1 MPISIRFIFALLV
14 LTLVGCSSLQRKAAV
29 PPQQMGEAQIAGLSS
44 VRYMVA
50 SQSSIDQM
58 AADIQEGFKVRD
70 EKTLNSPANYL
81 SLSGGGDD
89 GAYGA
94 GLLIGWSERGDRPQ
108 FNLVTG
114 ISTGALIAPF
124 AFMGKEYDPVLREV
138 YTKYGPQDIF
148 IQRGLIS
155 GILGDGLS
163 DTTPLFR
170 LISKYIDQ
178 EFLKKVAN
186 EYSTKNRWLLI
197 GTTNLDA
204 GVPVV
209 WNMGKIASIGTPQAL
224 ELFRKIML
232 ASASIPGAFSP
243 VFFDF
248 EVDGKSLH
256 EMHVDGGAITQVFLY
271 PSALSQ
277 KAKDLNLKLQ
287 KQRNAFII
295 RNARLDPQ
303 WRETER
309 GTLSIVQRA
318 ISSLIQTQGIG
329 DLYRI
334 YHNTQMDGVSFNLAF
349 IGSDFKFPHKTD
361 FDTAYMQALFD
372 YGYKQGLDGKEWQK
386 YPPGFKRGFD
396 EGPSKAK

>member
-1 MPISIRFIFALLV
+1 MNTFLRLLV
-14 LTLVGCSSLQRKAAV
+14 FAPIFFLVGCSSLERKAAV
-29 PPQQMGEAQIAGLSS
+29 PTQEMGQVQIAGLSG

-58 AADIQEGFKVRD
+58 AKDIQAAQLSRNNAH
-70 EKTLNSPANYL
+70 LNAPANYL

-94 GLLIGWSERGDRPQ
+94 GLLIGWSEHGDRPN

-124 AFMGKEYDPVLREV
+124 AFMGKEYDPVLRHV
-138 YTKYGPQDIF
+138 YTQIGPKDIF
-148 IQRGLIS
+148 IERGFIS

-163 DTTPLFR
+163 DTTPLYQ
-170 LISKYIDQ
+170 LISKFVD
-178 EFLKKVAN
+178 EGFLKKVAY
-186 EYSTKNRWLLI
+186 EYNVNGRWLLI

-209 WNMGKIASIGTPQAL
+209 WNMGKIASIGTPESS

-243 VFFDF
+243 MMFDF
-248 EVDGKSLH
+248 EVAGKSFQ
-256 EMHVDGGAITQVFLY
+256 EMHVDGGAVTQVFLY
-271 PSALSQ
+271 PSALSER
-277 KAKDLNLKLQ
+277 AKELNLKLQ
-287 KQRNAFII
+287 KVRNAYII
-295 RNARLDPQ
+295 RNARLDPE
-303 WRETER
+303 WRETQR

-318 ISSLIQTQGIG
+318 ISSLIQTQGVG

-334 YHNTQMDGVSFNLAF
+334 YHTTQLDGVSFNLAF
-349 IGSDFKFPHKTD
+349 IGSDFKFPHKTE
-361 FDTAYMQALFD
+361 FDTDYMKALFD
-372 YGYKQGLDGKEWQK
+372 YGYKQGLAGKEWQH
-386 YPPGFKRGFD
+386 YPPGYKQGFD
-396 EGPSKAK
+396 EGKPKK

>member
-1 MPISIRFIFALLV
+1 MSPLIRLIFVL
-14 LTLVGCSSLQRKAAV
+14 LTLALAGCGSLQRKAAV
-29 PPQQMGEAQIAGLSS
+29 PSQQMGQAQIAGLSG

-58 AADIQEGFKVRD
+58 AEDIQAGFKVRS
-70 EKTLNSPANYL
+70 ETTLNGSANYL

-94 GLLIGWSERGDRPQ
+94 GLLIGWSDRGDRPQ

-124 AFMGKEYDPVLREV
+124 AFMGKEYDPALRHV
-138 YTKYGPQDIF
+138 YTQVGPKDIF
-148 IQRGLIS
+148 IERGLIS

-163 DTTPLFR
+163 DTTPLYQ
-170 LISKYIDQ
+170 LISQFVDE
-178 EFLKKVAN
+178 EFLKKVAY
-186 EYSTKNRWLLI
+186 EYTAKNRWLLI

-209 WNMGKIASIGTPQAL
+209 WNMGKIASIGTPEAL
-224 ELFRKIML
+224 DLFRRIML

-243 VFFDF
+243 VMFDF
-248 EVDGKSLH
+248 EVAGQSFQ
-256 EMHVDGGAITQVFLY
+256 EMHVDGGAMTQVFLY

-277 KAKDLNLKLQ
+277 RAQDLKLKLQ
-287 KQRNAFII
+287 KQRNAYII
-295 RNARLDPQ
+295 RNSRLDPE

-309 GTLSIVQRA
+309 GTLSIIQRA
-318 ISSLIQTQGIG
+318 ISSMIQTQGIG

-334 YHNTQMDGVSFNLAF
+334 YHTTQLDGVSFNLAF
-349 IGSDFKFPHKTD
+349 IGPDFKFPHQTE
-361 FDTAYMQALFD
+361 FDTAYMKALFE
-372 YGYKQGLDGKEWQK
+372 YGYQQGLSGKEWQK
-386 YPPGFKRGFD
+386 YPPGYKRGFD
-396 EGPSKAK
+396 EELPKK

>member
-1 MPISIRFIFALLV
+1 MPTLHRLTFIFLIFA
-14 LTLVGCSSLQRKAAV
+14 LVGCSSLQRKAAV
-29 PPQQMGEAQIAGLSS
+29 PSQEMGQAQIAGLSS

-58 AADIQEGFKVRD
+58 AEDIQTGFKVRD
-70 EKTLNSPANYL
+70 EKILNAPANYL

-94 GLLIGWSERGDRPQ
+94 GLLIGWADRGDRPQ

-124 AFMGKEYDPVLREV
+124 AFMGKEYDTALREV
-138 YTKYGPQDIF
+138 YTKYGPRDIF
-148 IQRGLIS
+148 IERGLIS
-155 GILGDGLS
+155 GILSDGLS
-163 DTTPLFR
+163 DTTPLFQ

-178 EFLKKVAN
+178 DFLKKVAN
-186 EYSTKNRWLLI
+186 EYATKNRWLLI

-209 WNMGKIASIGTPQAL
+209 WNMGKIASIGTPEAL

-243 VFFDF
+243 VMFDF
-248 EVDGKSLH
+248 EVSGQSFH

-277 KAKDLNLKLQ
+277 KAKDLDLKLQ
-287 KQRNAFII
+287 KQRNAYII
-295 RNARLDPQ
+295 RNARLDPE
-303 WRETER
+303 WRETQR
-309 GTLSIVQRA
+309 GTLSIIQRA
-318 ISSLIQTQGIG
+318 ISSLIQTQGVG

-334 YHNTQMDGVSFNLAF
+334 YHTTQLDGVSFNLAY
-349 IGSDFKFPHKTD
+349 IGSDFKFPHKTE
-361 FDTAYMQALFD
+361 FDTAYMQALFE
-372 YGYKQGLDGKEWQK
+372 YGYKQGLSGKEWQK
-386 YPPGFKRGFD
+386 YPPGYKRGFD
-396 EGPSKAK
+396 DAPSKAN

>member
-1 MPISIRFIFALLV
+1 MSPLIRFLFVLFIF
-14 LTLVGCSSLQRKAAV
+14 TLAGCSSLQRKAAV
-29 PPQQMGEAQIAGLSS
+29 PSQHMGQAQIAGLSG

-50 SQSSIDQM
+50 SQSSINQM
-58 AADIQEGFKVRD
+58 AEDIQTGFQVRSQ
-70 EKTLNSPANYL
+70 ETLNAPANYL

-89 GAYGA
+89 GAFGA

-124 AFMGKEYDPVLREV
+124 AFMGKEYDSALRHV
-138 YTKYGPQDIF
+138 YTQVGPKDIF
-148 IQRGLIS
+148 IERGLIS

-163 DTTPLFR
+163 DTTPLYQ
-170 LISKYIDQ
+170 LISQFVDA
-178 EFLKKVAN
+178 EFLKKVAY
-186 EYSTKNRWLLI
+186 EYSAKNRWLLI

-209 WNMGKIASIGTPQAL
+209 WNMGKIASIGTPEAL
-224 ELFRKIML
+224 DLFRKIML

-243 VFFDF
+243 VMFDF
-248 EVDGKSLH
+248 EVAGQGFQ

-277 KAKDLNLKLQ
+277 RAKDLNLKLQ
-287 KQRNAFII
+287 KQRNAYII
-295 RNARLDPQ
+295 RNARLDPE

-309 GTLSIVQRA
+309 GTLSIIQRA
-318 ISSLIQTQGIG
+318 ISSLIQTQGVG

-334 YHNTQMDGVSFNLAF
+334 YHTTQVDGVSFNLAY
-349 IGSDFKFPHKTD
+349 IGSDFKFPHMTE
-361 FDTAYMQALFD
+361 FDTVYMQALFD
-372 YGYKQGLDGKEWQK
+372 YGYQQGLSGKEWQK
-386 YPPGFKRGFD
+386 YPPGYKRGFD
-396 EGPSKAK
+396 ENLPKK

>member
-1 MPISIRFIFALLV
+1 MPPFIRFAILLLALL
-14 LTLVGCSSLQRKAAV
+14 LVGCGSLQRKAAV
-29 PPQQMGEAQIAGLSS
+29 PSQHMGQAQIAGLSG

-50 SQSSIDQM
+50 SQSSVDQM
-58 AADIQEGFKVRD
+58 ALDIQAGFKVRD
-70 EKTLNSPANYL
+70 QKTLNSPANYL

-124 AFMGKEYDPVLREV
+124 AFVGKEYDPVLRQV
-138 YTKYGPQDIF
+138 YTQLGPQDIF
-148 IQRGLIS
+148 IERGLIS
-155 GILGDGLS
+155 GILSDGLS
-163 DTTPLFR
+163 DTTPLFQ
-170 LISKYIDQ
+170 LISKYVDQ
-178 EFLKKVAN
+178 DFLKKVAN
-186 EYSTKNRWLLI
+186 EYTTKNRWLLI
-197 GTTNLDA
+197 GTSNLDA

-209 WNMGKIASIGTPQAL
+209 WNMGKIASIGTPEAL
-224 ELFRKIML
+224 ELFRKVML

-243 VFFDF
+243 VMFDF
-248 EVDGKSLH
+248 EVSGQSFQ

-277 KAKDLNLKLQ
+277 RAQDLKLKLQ
-287 KQRNAFII
+287 QQRNAYII
-295 RNARLDPQ
+295 RNARLDPE

-309 GTLSIVQRA
+309 GTLSIIQRA
-318 ISSLIQTQGIG
+318 ISSLIQTQGVG

-334 YHNTQMDGVSFNLAF
+334 YHTTQVDGISFNLAY
-349 IGSDFKFPHKTD
+349 IGSDFKFPHQTE

-372 YGYKQGLDGKEWQK
+372 YGYKQGLSGKEWQK
-386 YPPGFKRGFD
+386 YPPGYKRGFD
-396 EGPSKAK
+396 ENMPKK

>member
-1 MPISIRFIFALLV
+1 MSPLIRLIFALLI
-14 LTLVGCSSLQRKAAV
+14 LALAGCSSLQRKAAV
-29 PPQQMGEAQIAGLSS
+29 PSQQMGQAQIAGLSG
-44 VRYMVA
+44 VRYLVA

-58 AADIQEGFKVRD
+58 AEDIQAGFKVRSD
-70 EKTLNSPANYL
+70 ATLNAPANYL

-94 GLLIGWSERGDRPQ
+94 GLLIGWSDRGDRPQ

-124 AFMGKEYDPVLREV
+124 AFMGKEYDPALRHV
-138 YTKYGPQDIF
+138 YTQVGPKDIF
-148 IQRGLIS
+148 IERGLIS

-163 DTTPLFR
+163 DTTPLYQ
-170 LISKYIDQ
+170 LISQFVDEQ
-178 EFLKKVAN
+178 FLKKVAY
-186 EYSTKNRWLLI
+186 EYTTKNRWLLI

-209 WNMGKIASIGTPQAL
+209 WNMGKIASIGTPEAL
-224 ELFRKIML
+224 DLFRKIML

-243 VFFDF
+243 VMFDF
-248 EVDGKSLH
+248 EVAGQSFQ

-277 KAKDLNLKLQ
+277 RAKDLNLKLQ
-287 KQRNAFII
+287 KQRNAYII
-295 RNARLDPQ
+295 RNARLDPE

-309 GTLSIVQRA
+309 GTLSIIQRA
-318 ISSLIQTQGIG
+318 ISSLIQTQGVG

-334 YHNTQMDGVSFNLAF
+334 YHTAQVDGVGFNLAY
-349 IGSDFKFPHKTD
+349 IGSDFKFPHQTE
-361 FDTAYMQALFD
+361 FDTAYMKALFE
-372 YGYKQGLDGKEWQK
+372 YGYQQGLGGKEWQK
-386 YPPGFKRGFD
+386 YPPGYKRGFD
-396 EGPSKAK
+396 ESLPKK

>member
-1 MPISIRFIFALLV
+1 MSPLIRLIFVLLMLALA
-14 LTLVGCSSLQRKAAV
+14 GCSSLQRKAAV
-29 PPQQMGEAQIAGLSS
+29 PSQQMGRAQIAGLSG

-58 AADIQEGFKVRD
+58 AEDIQAGFKVRS
-70 EKTLNSPANYL
+70 EATLNGSANYL

-94 GLLIGWSERGDRPQ
+94 GLLIGWSDRGDRPQ

-124 AFMGKEYDPVLREV
+124 AFMGKEYDPALRHV
-138 YTKYGPQDIF
+138 YTQVGPKDIF
-148 IQRGLIS
+148 IERGLIS

-163 DTTPLFR
+163 DTTPLYQ
-170 LISKYIDQ
+170 LISQFVDE
-178 EFLKKVAN
+178 EFLKKVAY
-186 EYSTKNRWLLI
+186 EYATKNRWLLI

-209 WNMGKIASIGTPQAL
+209 WNMGKIASIGTPEAL
-224 ELFRKIML
+224 DLFRRIML

-243 VFFDF
+243 VMFDF
-248 EVDGKSLH
+248 EVAGQSFQ

-277 KAKDLNLKLQ
+277 RAAELNLKLQ
-287 KQRNAFII
+287 KQRNAYII
-295 RNARLDPQ
+295 RNSRLDPE

-309 GTLSIVQRA
+309 GTLSIIQRA
-318 ISSLIQTQGIG
+318 ISSMIQTQGIG

-334 YHNTQMDGVSFNLAF
+334 YHTTQLDGVSFNLAF
-349 IGSDFKFPHKTD
+349 IGPDFKFPHQTE
-361 FDTAYMQALFD
+361 FDTAYMKALFE
-372 YGYKQGLDGKEWQK
+372 YGYQQGLGGKEWQK
-386 YPPGFKRGFD
+386 YPPGYKRGFD
-396 EGPSKAK
+396 EEMPKK

>member
-1 MPISIRFIFALLV
+1 MSLFLRFLIIASMCF
-14 LTLVGCSSLQRKAAV
+14 LVGCGSLERKAAV
-29 PPQQMGEAQIAGLSS
+29 PAQEMGQAQIAGLSG

-58 AADIQEGFKVRD
+58 AKDIQVSQLDRD
-70 EKTLNSPANYL
+70 NVHLNAPANYL

-89 GAYGA
+89 GAFGA
-94 GLLIGWSERGDRPQ
+94 GLLMGWSERGDRPN

-124 AFMGKEYDPVLREV
+124 AFMGKEYDPVLHDV
-138 YTKYGPQDIF
+138 YTKTGPDDIF
-148 IQRGLIS
+148 KKRGLIS
-155 GILGDGLS
+155 GIMGDGLS
-163 DTTPLFR
+163 DTTPLYQ
-170 LISKYIDQ
+170 LISKYVDQ
-178 EFLKKVAN
+178 DFLKKVAY
-186 EYSTKNRWLLI
+186 EYRVNGRWLLI

-209 WNMGKIASIGTPQAL
+209 WNMGRIASIGTPEAL
-224 ELFRKIML
+224 ELFRKVML

-243 VFFDF
+243 MMFDF
-248 EVDGKSLH
+248 EVAGKSFQ

-277 KAKDLNLKLQ
+277 SARDLKIKLQ
-287 KQRNAFII
+287 TERNAYII
-295 RNARLDPQ
+295 RNARLDPE

-309 GTLSIVQRA
+309 GTLTIVQRA
-318 ISSLIQTQGIG
+318 ISTLIQTQGLG

-334 YHNTQMDGVSFNLAF
+334 YHTTQLDGVSFNLAF
-349 IGSDFKFPHKTD
+349 IGSDFKFPHQTE

-372 YGYKQGLDGKEWQK
+372 YGYKQGFAGKEWQH
-386 YPPGFKRGFD
+386 YPPGYKRGFD
-396 EGPSKAK
+396 SVLPKN

>member
-1 MPISIRFIFALLV
+1 MTLLTRCIFTLFMLSLL
-14 LTLVGCSSLQRKAAV
+14 GCSSLQRKAAV
-29 PPQQMGEAQIAGLSS
+29 PSQQMGQAQIAGLSS
-44 VRYMVA
+44 ARYMVA
-50 SQSSIDQM
+50 SQPSIDQM
-58 AADIQEGFKVRD
+58 AADIQAGFKVRD
-70 EKTLNSPANYL
+70 EKILNSPANYL

-94 GLLIGWSERGDRPQ
+94 GLLIGWAERGDRPQ

-124 AFMGKEYDPVLREV
+124 AYMGKEYDPVLRDV

-148 IQRGLIS
+148 IERGLIS
-155 GILGDGLS
+155 GILSDGLS
-163 DTTPLFR
+163 DTTPLFQ

-178 EFLKKVAN
+178 DFLKKVAN
-186 EYSTKNRWLLI
+186 EYTTKNRWLLI

-204 GVPVV
+204 GVPVI
-209 WNMGKIASIGTPQAL
+209 WNMGKIASIGTPEAL
-224 ELFRKIML
+224 ELFRKVML

-243 VFFDF
+243 VMFDF
-248 EVDGKSLH
+248 EVSGQSFH

-277 KAKDLNLKLQ
+277 KGKELNVKLQ
-287 KQRNAFII
+287 KERNAYII
-295 RNARLDPQ
+295 RNARLDPE
-303 WRETER
+303 WRETQR
-309 GTLSIVQRA
+309 GTLSIIQRA

-334 YHNTQMDGVSFNLAF
+334 YHTTQVDGVSFNLAF
-349 IGSDFKFPHKTD
+349 IGSDFKFPHKTE

-372 YGYKQGLDGKEWQK
+372 YGYQQGLAGKEWQK
-386 YPPGFKRGFD
+386 YPPGYKQGFNG
-396 EGPSKAK
+396 ELPKK

>member
-1 MPISIRFIFALLV
+1 MSAFLRILIFAPFLL
-14 LTLVGCSSLQRKAAV
+14 LAGCSSLERKAAV
-29 PPQQMGEAQIAGLSS
+29 PSQEMGQAQIAGLSG

-58 AADIQEGFKVRD
+58 AKDIQLMQLSRNNAQI
-70 EKTLNSPANYL
+70 TAPANYL

-94 GLLIGWSERGDRPQ
+94 GLLIGWSERGDRPN

-124 AFMGKEYDPVLREV
+124 AFMGKEYDPVLRHV
-138 YTKYGPQDIF
+138 YTQIGPKDIF
-148 IQRGLIS
+148 IERGFIS

-163 DTTPLFR
+163 DTTPLYR
-170 LISKYIDQ
+170 LISQFVD
-178 EFLKKVAN
+178 EPFLKKLAY
-186 EYSTKNRWLLI
+186 EYSVNGRWLLI

-209 WNMGKIASIGTPQAL
+209 WNMGKIASIGSPESL

-243 VFFDF
+243 VMFDF
-248 EVDGKSLH
+248 EVTGKNFQ
-256 EMHVDGGAITQVFLY
+256 EMHVDGGAMTQVFLY

-277 KAKDLNLKLQ
+277 SAKDLKIQLQ
-287 KQRNAFII
+287 KERNAYIV
-295 RNARLDPQ
+295 RNARLDPE

-318 ISSLIQTQGIG
+318 ISSLIQTQGMG

-334 YHNTQMDGVSFNLAF
+334 YHTAQLDGVSFNLAY
-349 IGSDFKFPHKTD
+349 IGSDFKFPHKTE
-361 FDTAYMQALFD
+361 FDTDYMKALFD
-372 YGYKQGLDGKEWQK
+372 YGHQQGLGGKEWQS
-386 YPPGFKRGFD
+386 YPPGFKRSFD
-396 EGPSKAK
+396 ELQPIK

>member
-1 MPISIRFIFALLV
+1 MTLLTRCIFTLFMLSLL
-14 LTLVGCSSLQRKAAV
+14 GCSSLQRKAAV
-29 PPQQMGEAQIAGLSS
+29 PSQQMGQAQIAGLSS
-44 VRYMVA
+44 ARYMVA
-50 SQSSIDQM
+50 SQPSIDQM
-58 AADIQEGFKVRD
+58 AADIQAGFKVRD
-70 EKTLNSPANYL
+70 EKILNSPANYL

-94 GLLIGWSERGDRPQ
+94 GLLIGWAERGDRPQ

-124 AFMGKEYDPVLREV
+124 AYMGKEYDPVLRDV

-148 IQRGLIS
+148 IERGLIS
-155 GILGDGLS
+155 GILSDGLS
-163 DTTPLFR
+163 DTTPLFQ

-178 EFLKKVAN
+178 DFLKKVAN
-186 EYSTKNRWLLI
+186 EYTTKNRWLLI

-204 GVPVV
+204 GVPVI
-209 WNMGKIASIGTPQAL
+209 WNMGKIASIGTPEAL
-224 ELFRKIML
+224 ELFRKVML

-243 VFFDF
+243 VMFDF
-248 EVDGKSLH
+248 EVSGQSFH

-277 KAKDLNLKLQ
+277 KGKELNVKLQ
-287 KQRNAFII
+287 KERNAYII
-295 RNARLDPQ
+295 RNARLDPE
-303 WRETER
+303 WRETQR
-309 GTLSIVQRA
+309 GTLSIIQRA

-334 YHNTQMDGVSFNLAF
+334 YHTTQVDGVSFNLAF
-349 IGSDFKFPHKTD
+349 IGSDFKFPHKTE

-372 YGYKQGLDGKEWQK
+372 YGYKQGLAGKEWQK
-386 YPPGFKRGFD
+386 YPPGYKQGFNG
-396 EGPSKAK
+396 ELPKK

>member
-1 MPISIRFIFALLV
+1 MLALA
-14 LTLVGCSSLQRKAAV
+14 GCSSLQRQAAV
-29 PPQQMGEAQIAGLSS
+29 PSQQIAQAQIAGLSS
-44 VRYMVA
+44 VRYLVA
-50 SQSSIDQM
+50 SQSGIDRM
-58 AADIQEGFKVRD
+58 AEDIQAGFKVRD
-70 EKTLNSPANYL
+70 EKILNTPANYL

-94 GLLIGWSERGDRPQ
+94 GLLNGWSERGDRPQ

-124 AFMGKEYDPVLREV
+124 AFMGKEYDPALREV

-148 IQRGLIS
+148 TERGLIS
-155 GILGDGLS
+155 GILSDGLS

-170 LISKYIDQ
+170 LISKYVDQ
-178 EFLKKVAN
+178 DFLKKVAN
-186 EYSTKNRWLLI
+186 EYTTKNRWLLI

-204 GVPVV
+204 GVPVF
-209 WNMGKIASIGTPQAL
+209 WNMGKIASAGTPESL

-243 VFFDF
+243 VMFDV
-248 EVDGKSLH
+248 EVAGQRFQ

-277 KAKDLNLKLQ
+277 RAQDLNLRLQ
-287 KQRNAFII
+287 KQRNAYII
-295 RNARLDPQ
+295 RNARLDPA

-334 YHNTQMDGVSFNLAF
+334 YHNTQVDGVSFNLAF
-349 IGSDFKFPHKTD
+349 IGPDFKFPHKTE
-361 FDTAYMQALFD
+361 FDTAYMQALFE
-372 YGYKQGLDGKEWQK
+372 YGYKQGLGGKEWQK
-386 YPPGFKRGFD
+386 YPPGYKKGFGED
-396 EGPSKAK
+396 LPKK

>member
-1 MPISIRFIFALLV
+1 MPFLPRCIFALFILS
-14 LTLVGCSSLQRKAAV
+14 LVGCSSLQRKAAV
-29 PPQQMGEAQIAGLSS
+29 PPQQMVQAQIAGLSS
-44 VRYMVA
+44 ARYMVS
-50 SQSSIDQM
+50 SQFSIDQM
-58 AADIQEGFKVRD
+58 AADIQAGFKVRD
-70 EKTLNSPANYL
+70 EKTLNAPANYL

-94 GLLIGWSERGDRPQ
+94 GLLIGWGERGDRPQ

-124 AFMGKEYDPVLREV
+124 AFMGKEYDPVLRDV

-148 IQRGLIS
+148 IARGLIS
-155 GILGDGLS
+155 GILSDGLS
-163 DTTPLFR
+163 DTTPLFQ

-178 EFLKKVAN
+178 DFLKKVAN
-186 EYSTKNRWLLI
+186 EYTTKNRWLLI

-204 GVPVV
+204 GLPVV
-209 WNMGKIASIGTPQAL
+209 WNMGKIARVGTPEAL
-224 ELFRKIML
+224 ELFRKVML

-243 VFFDF
+243 VLFDF
-248 EVDGKSLH
+248 EVSGQSFH

-277 KAKDLNLKLQ
+277 KGKELNVKLQ
-287 KQRNAFII
+287 KERNAYII
-295 RNARLDPQ
+295 RNARLDPE

-309 GTLSIVQRA
+309 GTLSIIQRA

-334 YHNTQMDGVSFNLAF
+334 YHTTQVDGVSFNLAF
-349 IGSDFKFPHKTD
+349 IGSDFKFPHKTE
-361 FDTAYMQALFD
+361 FDTVYMQALFD
-372 YGYKQGLDGKEWQK
+372 YGYKQGLGGKEWQK
-386 YPPGFKRGFD
+386 YPPGYRRGMD
-396 EGPSKAK
+396 EEVPKK

>member
-1 MPISIRFIFALLV
+1 MTLLTSFIFTLSV
-14 LTLVGCSSLQRKAAV
+14 LSLVGCSSLQRKAAV
-29 PPQQMGEAQIAGLSS
+29 PSQQMGQAQIAGLSS
-44 VRYMVA
+44 ARYMVA
-50 SQSSIDQM
+50 SQPSIDQM
-58 AADIQEGFKVRD
+58 AADIQAGFKVRD
-70 EKTLNSPANYL
+70 EKTLNAPANYL

-94 GLLIGWSERGDRPQ
+94 GLLIGWAERGDRPQ

-124 AFMGKEYDPVLREV
+124 AYMGKEYDPVLRDV
-138 YTKYGPQDIF
+138 YTKYGPKDIF
-148 IQRGLIS
+148 IERGLIS
-155 GILGDGLS
+155 GILSDGLS
-163 DTTPLFR
+163 DTTPLFQ

-178 EFLKKVAN
+178 DFLKKVAN
-186 EYSTKNRWLLI
+186 EYTTKNRWLLI

-209 WNMGKIASIGTPQAL
+209 WNMGKIASVGTPEAL
-224 ELFRKIML
+224 ELFRKVML

-243 VFFDF
+243 VMFDF
-248 EVDGKSLH
+248 EVSGQSFQ

-277 KAKDLNLKLQ
+277 KGKELNVKLQ
-287 KQRNAFII
+287 KERNAYII
-295 RNARLDPQ
+295 RNARLDPE

-309 GTLSIVQRA
+309 GTLSIIQRA

-334 YHNTQMDGVSFNLAF
+334 YNTTQADGVSFNLAF
-349 IGSDFKFPHKTD
+349 IGSDFKFPHKTE

-372 YGYKQGLDGKEWQK
+372 YGYKQGLGGKEWQK
-386 YPPGFKRGFD
+386 YPPGFRRGFD
-396 EGPSKAK
+396 GELPKK

>member
-1 MPISIRFIFALLV
+1 MRPFIHLIFICLMLL
-14 LTLVGCSSLQRKAAV
+14 LAGCSSLQRKAAV
-29 PPQQMGEAQIAGLSS
+29 PSQQMGQAQIAGLSG

-50 SQSSIDQM
+50 SQSGIDQM
-58 AADIQEGFKVRD
+58 AADIQAGFKVRS
-70 EKTLNSPANYL
+70 EKTLNTSANYL

-124 AFMGKEYDPVLREV
+124 AFMGKEYDPALRHV
-138 YTKYGPQDIF
+138 YTQVGPQDIF
-148 IQRGLIS
+148 MERGLIS

-163 DTTPLFR
+163 DTTPLYQ
-170 LISKYIDQ
+170 LISQFVDDA
-178 EFLKKVAN
+178 FLKKVAY
-186 EYSTKNRWLLI
+186 EYITKNRWLLI

-209 WNMGKIASIGTPQAL
+209 WNMGRIASIGTPEAL
-224 ELFRKIML
+224 DLFRKVML

-243 VFFDF
+243 VMFDF
-248 EVDGKSLH
+248 EVAGQSFQ

-277 KAKDLNLKLQ
+277 RAKDLNLQLQ
-287 KQRNAFII
+287 KQRNAYII
-295 RNARLDPQ
+295 RNARLDPE

-309 GTLSIVQRA
+309 GTLSIIQRA
-318 ISSLIQTQGIG
+318 ISSLIQTQGVG

-334 YHNTQMDGVSFNLAF
+334 YHTTQVDGVSFNLAY
-349 IGSDFKFPHKTD
+349 IGSDFKFPHQTE

-372 YGYKQGLDGKEWQK
+372 YGYKQGLSGKEWQK
-386 YPPGFKRGFD
+386 YPPGYKRGFD
-396 EGPSKAK
+396 EELPKK

>member
-1 MPISIRFIFALLV
+1 MSPLIRLIFVLLMLALS
-14 LTLVGCSSLQRKAAV
+14 GCSSLQRKAAV
-29 PPQQMGEAQIAGLSS
+29 PSQQMGQAQIAGLSG

-58 AADIQEGFKVRD
+58 AEDIQAGFKVRS
-70 EKTLNSPANYL
+70 EATLNGPANYL

-94 GLLIGWSERGDRPQ
+94 GLLIGWSARGDRPQ

-124 AFMGKEYDPVLREV
+124 AFMGKEYDPALRHV
-138 YTKYGPQDIF
+138 YTQVGPKDIF
-148 IQRGLIS
+148 IERGLIS

-163 DTTPLFR
+163 DTAPLYQ
-170 LISKYIDQ
+170 LISQ
-178 EFLKKVAN
+178 FVNEEFLKKVAY
-186 EYSTKNRWLLI
+186 EYTTKNRWLLI

-209 WNMGKIASIGTPQAL
+209 WNMGKIASIGTPEAL
-224 ELFRKIML
+224 DLFRRIML

-243 VFFDF
+243 VMFDF
-248 EVDGKSLH
+248 EVAGQSFQ
-256 EMHVDGGAITQVFLY
+256 EMHVDGGAMTQVFLY

-277 KAKDLNLKLQ
+277 RATELNLKLQ
-287 KQRNAFII
+287 KQRNAYII
-295 RNARLDPQ
+295 RNSRLDPE

-309 GTLSIVQRA
+309 GTLSIIQRA
-318 ISSLIQTQGIG
+318 ISSMIQTQGIG

-334 YHNTQMDGVSFNLAF
+334 YHTTQLDGVSFNLAF
-349 IGSDFKFPHKTD
+349 IGPDFKFPHQTE
-361 FDTAYMQALFD
+361 FDTVYMKALFE
-372 YGYKQGLDGKEWQK
+372 YGYQQGLGGKEWQK
-386 YPPGFKRGFD
+386 YPPGYKRGFD
-396 EGPSKAK
+396 EELPKK

>member
-1 MPISIRFIFALLV
+1 
-14 LTLVGCSSLQRKAAV
+14 
-29 PPQQMGEAQIAGLSS
+29 MGQAQIAGLSG

-50 SQSSIDQM
+50 SQSSINQM
-58 AADIQEGFKVRD
+58 AEDIQTGFQVRSQ
-70 EKTLNSPANYL
+70 ETLNAPANYL

-89 GAYGA
+89 GAFGA

-124 AFMGKEYDPVLREV
+124 AFMGKEYDSALRHV
-138 YTKYGPQDIF
+138 YTQVGPKDIF
-148 IQRGLIS
+148 IERGLIS

-163 DTTPLFR
+163 DTTPLYQ
-170 LISKYIDQ
+170 LISQFVDA
-178 EFLKKVAN
+178 EFLKKVAY
-186 EYSTKNRWLLI
+186 EYSAKNRWLLI

-209 WNMGKIASIGTPQAL
+209 WNMGKIASIGTPEAL
-224 ELFRKIML
+224 DLFRKIML

-243 VFFDF
+243 VMFDF
-248 EVDGKSLH
+248 EVAGQGFQ

-277 KAKDLNLKLQ
+277 RAKDLNLKLQ
-287 KQRNAFII
+287 KQRNAYII
-295 RNARLDPQ
+295 RNARLDPE

-309 GTLSIVQRA
+309 GTLSIIQRA
-318 ISSLIQTQGIG
+318 ISSLIQTQGVG

-334 YHNTQMDGVSFNLAF
+334 YHTTQVDGVSFNLAY
-349 IGSDFKFPHKTD
+349 IGSDFKFPHMTE
-361 FDTAYMQALFD
+361 FDTLYMQALFD
-372 YGYKQGLDGKEWQK
+372 YGYQQGLSGKEWQK
-386 YPPGFKRGFD
+386 YPPGYKRGFD
-396 EGPSKAK
+396 ETLPKK

>member
-1 MPISIRFIFALLV
+1 MPILIRFTFAF
-14 LTLVGCSSLQRKAAV
+14 LTLALAGCTSLQRQAAV
-29 PPQQMGEAQIAGLSS
+29 PSQQVAQAQIAGLPD
-44 VRYMVA
+44 VRYLVA
-50 SQSSIDQM
+50 SQSGIDRM
-58 AADIQEGFKVRD
+58 SEDIQAGFKVRD
-70 EKTLNSPANYL
+70 EKTLNAPANYL

-94 GLLIGWSERGDRPQ
+94 GLLIGWAERGDRPQ

-124 AFMGKEYDPVLREV
+124 AFMGKEYDPALREV
-138 YTKYGPQDIF
+138 YTKYGPRDIF
-148 IQRGLIS
+148 IERGLIS
-155 GILGDGLS
+155 GILSDGLS

-178 EFLKKVAN
+178 DFLKKVAN
-186 EYSTKNRWLLI
+186 EYTTKNRWLLI

-204 GVPVV
+204 GVPVF
-209 WNMGKIASIGTPQAL
+209 WNMGKIASIGTPESL

-243 VFFDF
+243 VMFDV
-248 EVDGKSLH
+248 EVAGQRFQ
-256 EMHVDGGAITQVFLY
+256 EMHVDGGAMTQVFLY

-277 KAKDLNLKLQ
+277 RAQDLKFKLQ
-287 KQRNAFII
+287 KQRNAYII
-295 RNARLDPQ
+295 RNARLDPA

-309 GTLSIVQRA
+309 GTLSIIQRA

-334 YHNTQMDGVSFNLAF
+334 YHNTQVDGVSFNLAF
-349 IGSDFKFPHKTD
+349 IGSDFKFPHKSE
-361 FDTAYMQALFD
+361 FDTAYMQALFE
-372 YGYKQGLDGKEWQK
+372 YGYKQGLGGKEWQK
-386 YPPGFKRGFD
+386 YPPGYKKGFD
-396 EGPSKAK
+396 TNLPEK

>member
-1 MPISIRFIFALLV
+1 
-14 LTLVGCSSLQRKAAV
+14 
-29 PPQQMGEAQIAGLSS
+29 MGQAQIAGLTG

-50 SQSSIDQM
+50 SQSGIDQM
-58 AADIQEGFKVRD
+58 AFDIQAGFKVRD
-70 EKTLNSPANYL
+70 EKILNASANYL
-81 SLSGGGDD
+81 SLSGGGDN

-94 GLLIGWSERGDRPQ
+94 GLLIGWSDRGDRPQ
-108 FNLVTG
+108 FNLITG

-124 AFMGKEYDPVLREV
+124 AFIGKEYDPVLREV
-138 YTKYGPQDIF
+138 YTQLGPRDIF
-148 IQRGLIS
+148 IERGLIS
-155 GILGDGLS
+155 GILSDGLS
-163 DTTPLFR
+163 DTTPLFQ
-170 LISKYIDQ
+170 LISKYVDQ
-178 EFLKKVAN
+178 DFLRKVAN

-209 WNMGKIASIGTPQAL
+209 WNMGKIASIGTPEAL
-224 ELFRKIML
+224 ELFRRIML

-243 VFFDF
+243 VMFDF
-248 EVDGKSLH
+248 EVSGQSFQ

-277 KAKDLNLKLQ
+277 RAQDLKLKLQ
-287 KQRNAFII
+287 KQRNAYII
-295 RNARLDPQ
+295 RNARLDPE

-318 ISSLIQTQGIG
+318 ISSLIQTQGLG

-334 YHNTQMDGVSFNLAF
+334 YHTTQLDGVGFNLAY
-349 IGSDFKFPHKTD
+349 IGSDFKFPHKGE

-372 YGYKQGLDGKEWQK
+372 YGYKQGLGGKEWQK
-386 YPPGFKRGFD
+386 YPPGYKRGFD
-396 EGPSKAK
+396 EELPKK

>member
-1 MPISIRFIFALLV
+1 MPSFIRLTVICSIVF
-14 LTLVGCSSLQRKAAV
+14 LTACGSLQRKAAV
-29 PPQQMGEAQIAGLSS
+29 PSQDMGQAQIAGLSG

-50 SQSSIDQM
+50 SQASIDQM
-58 AADIQEGFKVRD
+58 AGDIEAGFKVRSAA
-70 EKTLNSPANYL
+70 TLNSAANYL

-124 AFMGKEYDPVLREV
+124 AFMGKEYDPALRHV
-138 YTKYGPQDIF
+138 YTQVGKKDIY
-148 IQRGLIS
+148 IERGLIS

-163 DTTPLFR
+163 DTTPLYQ
-170 LISKYIDQ
+170 LISKFID
-178 EFLKKVAN
+178 EAFLRKVAH
-186 EYSTKNRWLLI
+186 EYTAKNRWLLI

-209 WNMGKIASIGTPQAL
+209 WNMGKIASIGTPEAL
-224 ELFRKIML
+224 ELFRRIML

-243 VFFDF
+243 IMFDF
-248 EVDGKSLH
+248 EVAGQSFQ
-256 EMHVDGGAITQVFLY
+256 EMHVDGGAVTQVFLY

-277 KAKDLNLKLQ
+277 RAQDLKLKLQ
-287 KQRNAFII
+287 SQRNAYII
-295 RNARLDPQ
+295 RNSRLDPQ

-309 GTLSIVQRA
+309 GTISIVQRA
-318 ISSLIQTQGIG
+318 ISSLIQTQGVG

-334 YHNTQMDGVSFNLAF
+334 YHTTQLDGVSFNLAF
-349 IGSDFKFPHKTD
+349 IGPDFKFPHTTE
-361 FDTAYMQALFD
+361 FDTAYMQALFE
-372 YGYKQGLDGKEWQK
+372 YGYKQGLGGKEWQK
-386 YPPGFKRGFD
+386 YPPGYKRGFD
-396 EGPSKAK
+396 ENLPKK